1 MSQPRWLALAW
12 GDLGV
17 AETPGAD
24 HTRRVVRYYADV
36 GHAQITNDE
45 TAWCAAFLGSCLE
58 RAGLPSTRSLMARS
72 YLAWGESLDE
82 FRHGAVAVLSRTAD
96 PALGH
101 VGFLIG
107 ETTESVIL
115 LGGNQG
121 DAVAVEAFPRSRLLG
136 LRWPSTNSA
145 STQPVIPEATPPV
158 IPEAEA
164 SAEAIRDPA
173 ANAEFERA
181 LTHVLEME
189 GGWTD
194 DPYDPGGPTN
204 FGITLATY
212 ARDKS
217 VELTAANMAALTDEL
232 KSIPSATVRRIYRE
246 RYWLPASCPQLAAP
260 LAFFHFDAAV
270 NQGVTGA
277 ARLLQEAT
285 GAEIDGEIGP
295 ETLGKAAAR
304 PVAETLALYADA
316 RRRHYR
322 SLSTFWRFGKGWL
335 SRVDRTLAAAL
346 AITRSSLPPGSTGSP
361 PPGNERV
368 EDSPPPRRV
377 PRADSPPPGGEGLGV
392 GGTPT
397 AEILHPTTP
406 SQPKETTPMPDTTQP
421 TPTPDTKWW
430 GQSMTIWGV
439 IITTLSTVL
448 PAFGPLLGLD
458 VTAELVRQL
467 GDQIVVIVQAVGG
480 LIGTILTIWGR
491 ARATTTL
498 ERKQI
503 TMNM

>member
-1 MSQPRWLALAW
+1 MTQPRWLALAW

-17 AETPGAD
+17 AETPGAA
-24 HTRRVVRYYADV
+24 HTTRVVRYYADV
-36 GHAQITNDE
+36 GHAQIKDDE

-58 RAGLPSTRSLMARS
+58 RAGIASTRSLMARS
-72 YLAWGESLDE
+72 YLAWGEPLDE
-82 FRHGAVAVLSRTAD
+82 FRPGAVAVLSRTAD
-96 PALGH
+96 PTLGH
-101 VGFLIG
+101 TGFLIG
-107 ETTESVIL
+107 ETADSIIL

-121 DAVAVEAFPRSRLLG
+121 DAVTVEALPRSRLLG
-136 LRWPSTNSA
+136 LRWPATA
-145 STQPVIPEATPPV
+145 PVIPDGAQAPV
-158 IPEAEA
+158 RDPEAA
-164 SAEAIRDPA
+164 SDADAPF
-173 ANAEFERA
+173 NRA
-181 LTHVLEME
+181 LFHVLEME

-212 ARDKS
+212 ARDKG
-217 VELTAANMAALTDEL
+217 VELTAANMAALKAEL
-232 KSIPSATVRRIYRE
+232 RSIASATVRRIYRD
-246 RYWLPASCPQLAAP
+246 RYWQPASCPQLSPA
-260 LAFFHFDAAV
+260 LGFFHFDAAV

-277 ARLLQEAT
+277 ARLLQEAV

-295 ETLGKAAAR
+295 ETLAKATAR
-304 PVAETLALYADA
+304 PIAQTLPLYAEA

-322 SLSTFWRFGKGWL
+322 SLATFWRFGKGWL
-335 SRVDRTLAAAL
+335 SRVDRTLAAAS
-346 AITRSSLPPGSTGSP
+346 AIARTQLSQSP
-361 PPGNERV
+361 APAQQQEQAPMTDTTEN
-368 EDSPPPRRV
+368 
-377 PRADSPPPGGEGLGV
+377 A
-392 GGTPT
+392 
-397 AEILHPTTP
+397 TTP
-406 SQPKETTPMPDTTQP
+406 EVPDG
-421 TPTPDTKWW
+421 KWW

-458 VTAELVRQL
+458 ITAELIRQL

>member
-36 GHAQITNDE
+36 GHAQIANDE

-58 RAGLPSTRSLMARS
+58 RAGIASTRSLMARS
-72 YLAWGESLDE
+72 YLAWGDLVDD
-82 FRHGAVAVLSRTAD
+82 FRPGAVAVLSRTAD

-101 VGFLIG
+101 AGFLIG
-107 ETTESVIL
+107 ETDDSVIL
-115 LGGNQG
+115 LGGNQSG
-121 DAVAVEAFPRSRLLG
+121 AVTVEAFPRARLLG
-136 LRWPSTNSA
+136 LRWPSSA
-145 STQPVIPEATPPV
+145 VIPEGAQAP
-158 IPEAEA
+158 
-164 SAEAIRDPA
+164 IRDPET
-173 ANAEFERA
+173 EFNRA
-181 LTHVLEME
+181 LAHVLDME

-212 ARDKS
+212 ARDKAI
-217 VELTAANMAALTDEL
+217 ELTAANIAALKAEL
-232 KSIPSATVRRIYRE
+232 KSIAPALVRRIYRE
-246 RYWLPASCPQLAAP
+246 RYWLPASCSQMPPALG
-260 LAFFHFDAAV
+260 FFHFDAAV

-277 ARLLQEAT
+277 ARLLQEAI

-295 ETLGKAAAR
+295 QTLAKANDR
-304 PVAETLALYADA
+304 PIAQTLALYADA

-322 SLSTFWRFGKGWL
+322 SLATFWRFGRGWL
-335 SRVDRTLAAAL
+335 TRVDRTLEAARAIAAA
-346 AITRSSLPPGSTGSP
+346 TGSP
-361 PPGNERV
+361 PHRAEGA
-368 EDSPPPRRV
+368 SPTRR
-377 PRADSPPPGGEGLGV
+377 GEGLGV

-397 AEILHPTTP
+397 PEVSQSTNP
-406 SQPKETTPMPDTTQP
+406 SQPKEKSPMTDTTRP
-421 TPTPDTKWW
+421 AATPATPDTKWW

-439 IITTLSTVL
+439 IVTTLSTVL

-458 VTAELVRQL
+458 ITAELVRQL

-480 LIGTILTIWGR
+480 LVGTILTIWGR

>member
-1 MSQPRWLALAW
+1 MTQPRWLALAW

-24 HTRRVVRYYADV
+24 HTARVVRYYADV

-45 TAWCAAFLGSCLE
+45 TAWCAAFLGACLE
-58 RAGLPSTRSLMARS
+58 RAGIASTRSLMARS
-72 YLAWGESLDE
+72 YLAWGQPLDE
-82 FRHGAVAVLSRTAD
+82 FRPGAVAVLSRTAD
-96 PALGH
+96 PTLGH
-101 VGFLIG
+101 AGFLVG
-107 ETTESVIL
+107 ETTDQIIL
-115 LGGNQG
+115 LGGNQN
-121 DAVAVEAFPRSRLLG
+121 DAVTVEAFPRARLLG
-136 LRWPSTNSA
+136 LRWPST
-145 STQPVIPEATPPV
+145 VIPDGAPAP
-158 IPEAEA
+158 
-164 SAEAIRDPA
+164 IRDPGA
-173 ANAEFERA
+173 ASDA
-181 LTHVLEME
+181 LFNHAFAHVLEME

-212 ARDKS
+212 ARDKGI
-217 VELTAANMAALTDEL
+217 ELTAANFAALKTEL
-232 KSIPSATVRRIYRE
+232 KSIAPATVRRIYRE
-246 RYWLPASCPQLAAP
+246 HYWLPASCVLMPPALG
-260 LAFFHFDAAV
+260 FFHFDAAV

-277 ARLLQEAT
+277 ARLLQDAV

-295 ETLGKAAAR
+295 ETLGKAAAL
-304 PVAETLALYADA
+304 PISETLALYAEA
-316 RRRHYR
+316 RRQHYR
-322 SLSTFWRFGKGWL
+322 SLATFWRFGKGWL
-335 SRVDRTLAAAL
+335 TRVDRTLEAATEIA
-346 AITRSSLPPGSTGSP
+346 RSSS
-361 PPGNERV
+361 
-368 EDSPPPRRV
+368 PPRRV
-377 PRADSPPPGGEGLGV
+377 LRADSPPPGGEGLGV
-392 GGTPT
+392 GGSPTPD
-397 AEILHPTTP
+397 APQSP
-406 SQPKETTPMPDTTQP
+406 SQPKEKSPMTDTTQP
-421 TPTPDTKWW
+421 TTPAATPDTKWW

-458 VTAELVRQL
+458 ITAELIRQL

>member
-58 RAGLPSTRSLMARS
+58 RAGIASTRSLMARS
-72 YLAWGESLDE
+72 YLTWGHPLEE
-82 FRHGAVAVLSRTAD
+82 FRAGAVAVLSRTAD

-101 VGFLIG
+101 AGFLIG
-107 ETTESVIL
+107 ETADRIIL
-115 LGGNQG
+115 LGGNQD
-121 DAVAVEAFPRSRLLG
+121 DAVTVEAFPRARLLG
-136 LRWPSTNSA
+136 LRWPPPAIT
-145 STQPVIPEATPPV
+145 TQPV

-164 SAEAIRDPA
+164 SAEATAGPA
-173 ANAEFERA
+173 ASDALFNRA

-212 ARDKS
+212 ARDKGI
-217 VELTAANMAALTDEL
+217 ELTAANLAAIASEH
-232 KSIPSATVRRIYRE
+232 KSIPAATVRRIYRE
-246 RYWLPASCPQLAAP
+246 RYWLLACCQQLSAP

-277 ARLLQEAT
+277 ARLLQEAL

-322 SLSTFWRFGKGWL
+322 SLPTFWRFGKGWL
-335 SRVDRTLAAAL
+335 ARVDRTLEAARLIA
-346 AITRSSLPPGSTGSP
+346 ANSP
-361 PPGNERV
+361 PARSERL
-368 EDSPPPRRV
+368 P
-377 PRADSPPPGGEGLGV
+377 DSPPPGGEGVGV

-397 AEILHPTTP
+397 AHASQRP
-406 SQPKETTPMPDTTQP
+406 SQPKETKPMTDTTQP
-421 TPTPDTKWW
+421 AAPAATPDAKWW

-439 IITTLSTVL
+439 VITTLATVL

-458 VTAELVRQL
+458 ITAELIRQL
-467 GDQIVVIVQAVGG
+467 GDQIVIVVQAVGG
-480 LIGTILTIWGR
+480 LVGTILAIWGR
-491 ARATTTL
+491 ARATTAL
-498 ERKQI
+498 ERKQL
-503 TMNM
+503 TMNL

>member
-1 MSQPRWLALAW
+1 MTQPRWLALAW

-36 GHAQITNDE
+36 GHAQIEDDE
-45 TAWCAAFLGSCLE
+45 TAWCAAFLGACLE
-58 RAGLPSTRSLMARS
+58 RAGIASTRSLMARS
-72 YLAWGESLDE
+72 YLSWGEPLHE
-82 FRHGAVAVLSRTAD
+82 FRPGAVAVLSRTAD

-101 VGFLIG
+101 AGFLIG
-107 ETTESVIL
+107 ETAGSIIL
-115 LGGNQG
+115 LGGNQS
-121 DAVAVEAFPRSRLLG
+121 DAVTVEAFPRSRLLG
-136 LRWPSTNSA
+136 LRWPSSV
-145 STQPVIPEATPPV
+145 VIPEGAPAP
-158 IPEAEA
+158 IRDPEAEF
-164 SAEAIRDPA
+164 
-173 ANAEFERA
+173 NRA
-181 LTHVLEME
+181 LAHVLEME

-212 ARDKS
+212 ARDKGI
-217 VELTAANMAALTDEL
+217 ELTAANIATLKAEL
-232 KSIPSATVRRIYRE
+232 KSIPAAVVRRIYRD
-246 RYWLPASCPQLAAP
+246 RYWQPASCTQMSPALG
-260 LAFFHFDAAV
+260 FFHFDAAV

-277 ARLLQEAT
+277 ARLLQEAV

-295 ETLGKAAAR
+295 ETLAKAAA
-304 PVAETLALYADA
+304 PPIGETLALYADA

-322 SLSTFWRFGKGWL
+322 SLATFWRFGRGWL
-335 SRVDRTLAAAL
+335 TRVDRTLEAATE
-346 AITRSSLPPGSTGSP
+346 IVGS
-361 PPGNERV
+361 
-368 EDSPPPRRV
+368 SPPPRRV
-377 PRADSPPPGGEGLGV
+377 PRADSPPHRAEGASPTRRGEGLGV
-392 GGTPT
+392 GGIPT
-397 AEILHPTTP
+397 TEILHPTTP
-406 SQPKETTPMPDTTQP
+406 SQPKEKSPMIDTTQP
-421 TPTPDTKWW
+421 AATPDVPDTKWW

-458 VTAELVRQL
+458 ITAELIRQL